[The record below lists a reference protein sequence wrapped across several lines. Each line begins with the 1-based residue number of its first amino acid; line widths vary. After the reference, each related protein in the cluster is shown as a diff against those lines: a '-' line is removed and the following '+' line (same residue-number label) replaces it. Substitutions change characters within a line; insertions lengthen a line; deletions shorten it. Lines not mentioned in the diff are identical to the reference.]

1 MVNGTSTLLQM
12 VGLIPLSWMRM
23 RAMHELPKIGCL
35 WGVPLGWAWLMLRRL
50 KFTRL
55 RYELIAHYVELLRH
69 GQVKALPCELVTP
82 ASLLIEKVRI
92 LHFHSPRRWARLSRG
107 FESPS
112 SMFRCS
118 VQSSPCHIVQFCDP
132 LAELLG
138 LISRQLSLAADKIA
152 LKLHQFLRLLHT
164 KELVGKVERVRERL
178 FGKQH
183 GGFANNRR
191 LP

>member
-1 MVNGTSTLLQM
+1 
-12 VGLIPLSWMRM
+12 M

-92 LHFHSPRRWARLSRG
+92 S
-107 FESPS
+107 
-112 SMFRCS
+112 
-118 VQSSPCHIVQFCDP
+118 
-132 LAELLG
+132 
-138 LISRQLSLAADKIA
+138 ISTLRDGGRVSHAAS
-152 LKLHQFLRLLHT
+152 
-164 KELVGKVERVRERL
+164 
-178 FGKQH
+178 
-183 GGFANNRR
+183 NRR
-191 LP
+191 RACSAAPSKVVLVTSFNSATLWPNSLV